1 MAHTLM
7 GPGMNHT
14 TRILTCRAAVMI
26 VAGALS
32 SAGAASPP
40 APDHV
45 VIVIEENHSFAQ
57 VIGNSGAPYMN
68 FLAGNG
74 ATFTSF
80 YAITHPSQP
89 NYIQFFSGDN
99 QGVTD
104 NTVPAPGAPF
114 TTPNFGAA
122 LLASGATFVGYCD
135 GLPGPGSTVSSSGA
149 YVRKHNPWVNW
160 QGSGTNQ
167 LPAALNQPFTAFPTD
182 FSILPR
188 VSIVVPDLNHDM
200 HDGTIAQADAWLEA
214 NLGAYAQ
221 WAMENNSLL
230 IVTWDEDESASRNR
244 IPTIFYGPMVK
255 TGERT
260 QTWTLH
266 DLFRTVGDLY
276 GAAPS
281 GLSAKATPIV
291 GAFATDPALTTRTFR
306 RGAAGYTGAH
316 DTWID
321 QSAPA
326 AAHDSDTIIVTDG
339 SPLRQALIRFED
351 VFGFGPGQVP
361 QGATILAAK
370 LSLLTGPSSANGDLS
385 SSLMSV
391 HRMLTPWPDGA
402 TWNSMVGGISTN
414 GVEAAAAYDYRHL
427 PNTLDTWCIFDVTE
441 TVQAWSTD
449 PAGNHGWAV
458 MPAGT
463 DGWRWMS
470 SETSAL
476 ADRPVLEITYQRCP
490 SDFNADLFVSG
501 EDFDAFVDAFVLGDA
516 AADFD
521 GNGFVSGD
529 DFDGFT
535 LAFIAGC

>member
-1 MAHTLM
+1 
-7 GPGMNHT
+7 MNHT
-14 TRILTCRAAVMI
+14 TRIRTCRAAAMM

-32 SAGAASPP
+32 SAGVASPP
-40 APDHV
+40 VPDHV

-57 VIGNSGAPYMN
+57 VIGSPNAPYMN

-74 ATFTSF
+74 ANFTGLF
-80 YAITHPSQP
+80 AITHPSQP
-89 NYIQFFSGDN
+89 NYLQFFSGDN
-99 QGVTD
+99 QGCTND
-104 NTVPAPGAPF
+104 TVPAAGTPYS
-114 TTPNFGAA
+114 TPNLGAA
-122 LLASGATFVGYCD
+122 LLAAGATFVGYSED
-135 GLPGPGSTVSSSGA
+135 LPGVGSTVGSNG
-149 YVRKHNPWVNW
+149 YYQRKHNPWVNW
-160 QGSGTNQ
+160 QGAGTNQ
-167 LPAALNQPFTAFPTD
+167 LAATLNQPFSAFPADYST
-182 FSILPR
+182 LPR
-188 VSIVVPDLNHDM
+188 VSIVVPNQLHDM
-200 HDGTIAQADAWLEA
+200 HDGSIAQADAWLET
-214 NLGAYAQ
+214 NIGPYAD
-221 WAMENNSLL
+221 WAMLHNSLL
-230 IVTWDEDESASRNR
+230 IVTWDEDESGVSRNR
-244 IPTIFYGPMVK
+244 IPTIFYGPMIK
-255 TGERT
+255 LGARP

-266 DLFRTVGDLY
+266 DLLRTVGDMY
-276 GAAPS
+276 GAAPP
-281 GLSAKATPIV
+281 GLGARSTAIV
-291 GAFATDPALTTRTFR
+291 GPFTTDPALTTRTFR
-306 RGAAGYTGAH
+306 QGAAAYASAH

-370 LSLLTGPSSANGDLS
+370 LSLLTGPSSTNGDQS
-385 SSLMSV
+385 ANLMSV

-402 TWNSMVGGISTN
+402 TWNSMVGGISIN
-414 GVEAAAAYDYRHL
+414 DAEAAAAYDYRHL
-427 PNTLDTWCIFDVTE
+427 PNTLNTWCVFDVTE

-463 DGWRWMS
+463 DGWRWQS
-470 SETSAL
+470 SEAAAL

-501 EDFDAFVDAFVLGDA
+501 EDFDAFVDAFVLGDP

-521 GNGFVSGD
+521 DNGFVSGD